1 MNFLELAQK
10 RYSVRNYAD
19 KPVEEEKLQKIL
31 QAGRLAPTAMN
42 YQPQKIFVLKSEE
55 AMAKLRG
62 ATRMAYNAPMAM
74 LICYDRDIS
83 WKAHRF
89 GDDYDGGPMDADIV
103 TTMMMFEATQ
113 LGLGTLWVRGYRTQ
127 DVLDAFPMPENIV
140 PVCILLVGYAAE
152 DTPLKRTARKPL
164 SDTVTEL

>member
-1 MNFLELAQK
+1 MDFLELAQK

-19 KPVEEEKLQKIL
+19 KPVEDEKLQKIL
-31 QAGRLAPTAMN
+31 QAGQQAPTAMN
-42 YQPQKIFVLKSEE
+42 FQPQKIFVLKSQE
-55 AMAKLRG
+55 AIAKLRG
-62 ATRMAYNAPMAM
+62 TTRMAFNAPVAM
-74 LICYDRDIS
+74 LICYDKDIS

-89 GDDYDGGPMDADIV
+89 GDDYDGGLMDAGIV

-127 DVLDAFPMPENIV
+127 DILDAFPLPANLV

-152 DTPLKRTARKPL
+152 DVPKKRTTRKPL
-164 SDTVTEL
+164 AETVIEI